1 MIDYGKRFEEDFV
14 KSVPDH
20 VFAYRVHD
28 SGGLATKKNN
38 RFTQKNLCD
47 YIMYDGV
54 GLYLIEMKSH
64 KGPSIPKDKLSQLE
78 GLLAI
83 RKDGVGAWFAL
94 NYRDYDVTYMLSAE
108 CVADILGRRA
118 SVPLSY
124 CEENGILV
132 PQELARTRWRYDLS
146 CFFVSRKELFT

>member
-1 MIDYGKRFEEDFV
+1 ME
-14 KSVPDH
+14 SVSRKISSRAYRIMF
-20 VFAYRVHD
+20 FAYRVHD

-54 GLYLIEMKSH
+54 LYLMEMKSH

-94 NYRDYDVTYMLSAE
+94 NYRDYDVTYMLSVCCHTRKKGE
-108 CVADILGRRA
+108 CL
-118 SVPLSY
+118 
-124 CEENGILV
+124 
-132 PQELARTRWRYDLS
+132 
-146 CFFVSRKELFT
+146 FVL